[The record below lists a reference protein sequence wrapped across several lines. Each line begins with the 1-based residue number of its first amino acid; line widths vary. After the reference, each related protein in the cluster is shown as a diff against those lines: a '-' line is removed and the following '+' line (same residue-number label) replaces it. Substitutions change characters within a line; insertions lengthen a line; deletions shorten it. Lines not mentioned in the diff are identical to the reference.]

1 MPRVYPCK
9 LLLVC
14 PRLVA
19 RPGRGF
25 FRVGQPDADRRRLER
40 SLEASGQLL

>member
-1 MPRVYPCK
+1 MPRVYPSK

-19 RPGRGF
+19 RPGEGF
-25 FRVGQPDADRRRLER
+25 SGLSNLARIGAASKR
-40 SLEASGQLL
+40 SLEASGQL